1 MRYAALVVCIVIGI
15 GAAGVAQHQYA
26 FYYDL
31 SGGQDLM
38 INMMN
43 TMEESSAYLIEV
55 YDAWGNLLWQKTGEL
70 AAYEAEFYKL
80 GEFVAAG
87 DTNWGVTTV
96 ASEEQ
101 LVIGL
106 EYLAGGELVSIDNVS
121 QEVPEL
127 EGGVPYWLGAYYTQ
141 AEGLS
146 TGVIVMNPH
155 DEAASVSV
163 SLRNPNGE
171 LLYSQDIDL
180 APYESEYLDLDKV
193 VGQGGL
199 IWGLVDVQMQEN
211 AVVVAVEYYGERL
224 EVDNITEY
232 YF

>member
-1 MRYAALVVCIVIGI
+1 MKYTATVLVGL

-31 SGGQDLM
+31 SGGQDLTL
-38 INMMN
+38 NLMN
-43 TMEESSAYLIEV
+43 TIEESSVYLIEV
-55 YDAWGNLLWQKTGEL
+55 YDAWGNLLWQKAGEL
-70 AAYEAEFYKL
+70 AAYEAEFYQL
-80 GEFVAAG
+80 GDFVAAG
-87 DTNWGVTTV
+87 DTNWGVATV
-96 ASEEQ
+96 VSEQQ

-106 EYLAGGELVSIDNVS
+106 EYLVGDELVSIDNVS

-127 EGGVPYWLGAYYTQ
+127 EEGVPYWLGAYYTQ

-146 TGVIVMNPH
+146 TGIIIMNPH
-155 DEAASVSV
+155 DEATSVNV
-163 SLRNPNGE
+163 SLRNPNGM

-180 APYESEYLDLDKV
+180 APYESEYLDLDKA

-199 IWGLVDVQMQEN
+199 VWGLVDVQMLEN
-211 AVVVAVEYYGERL
+211 AVVVAVEYYGVQL
-224 EVDNITEY
+224 KIDNITEY

>member
-1 MRYAALVVCIVIGI
+1 MRYAALVVCILIGI

-31 SGGQDLM
+31 SGGQDLV

-70 AAYEAEFYKL
+70 GAYEAEFYRL
-80 GEFVAAG
+80 GEFVAAEEM
-87 DTNWGVTTV
+87 NWGVVTL
-96 ASEEQ
+96 ASEQE
-101 LVIGL
+101 LVFGL
-106 EYLAGGELVSIDNVS
+106 EYLAGGELASIDNIS
-121 QEVPEL
+121 REVPEV
-127 EGGVPYWLGAYYTQ
+127 ESGVPYWLGAYYTQ

-146 TGVIVMNPH
+146 TGVIIMNPH
-155 DEAASVSV
+155 AEATSVNV
-163 SLRNPNGE
+163 SLRNPNGA

-180 APYESEYLDLDKV
+180 GPHESEYLDLDKL

-199 IWGLVDVQMQEN
+199 IWGLVDVQMQEK